1 MVDKSGLNYHK
12 ALNVCVARL
21 KNDEEEN
28 PLNVAKRFFRLGVV
42 LSHLGELGKSIDC
55 FNTAFTM
62 RDREFEVESSNS
74 QWRKFHDYQMAT
86 YILGKQRKYIASL
99 AEGDMVH
106 DLIKQRWLKLLD
118 EIENSEIPFRGND
131 LSQWFKSV
139 KIDFPWSQ
147 EDLEELFAGEGG
159 QLEEE
164 ELLECVKI
172 TQQMG

>member
-1 MVDKSGLNYHK
+1 MVDNSGKNYHK

-21 KNDEEEN
+21 ANDEGED
-28 PLNVAKRFFRLGVV
+28 PLKVAKRFFRLGVI
-42 LSHLGELGKSIDC
+42 LSRLGELGKSIDC

-62 RDREFEVESSNS
+62 RDSAFEVESSSS

-106 DLIKQRWLKLLD
+106 DLIKQRWLKLLE
-118 EIENSEIPFRGND
+118 EIENSEIPFRGKD
-131 LSQWFKSV
+131 ISHWFKSV

-147 EDLEELFAGEGG
+147 EDLEEFYGGELG

-164 ELLECVKI
+164 ELLECVRI
-172 TQQMG
+172 TQ